1 MNKKLKSNLILCSIT
16 AFTLIFSTSIP
27 LERTDA
33 AANKIH
39 STMKQAA
46 SQPLLIFKRTQPNS
60 NSIKIGDQLLN
71 NQLYVNS
78 IWPAY
83 TPKNKLTWKENPYH
97 DKTWTFYFHSLDMV
111 GYLMNAYE
119 KSPKQAYLQ
128 KAKWYIESWMAA
140 NPSPTNQASP
150 SAWDDHST
158 ANRVVNMIY
167 FWQFYKDSTIYD
179 KEFESKL
186 TKMLTLH
193 GDFLADNKHYT
204 AGNNHG
210 IFQDRSLIQVALLFP
225 DMENSKYWYNKAMN
239 RLLVHVNHDVTP
251 SGIHKEHSPSYHIVV
266 LNLFK
271 DINSFITQ
279 FGIKEPIL
287 SEKIKKMEDYM
298 AHLITPNRVLPM
310 LGDSNPSRYIIHP
323 NKVTSDKLKF
333 VVSKGKQGVK
343 PANDTFYP
351 DGEMAI
357 FRKMWDVDTP
367 FYLLFTAAYHSNAH
381 KHADDLSFLLSY
393 GKTDYFVDSGKYNYN
408 ETNGYRK
415 YFRSTMAHNTVT
427 VDEKS
432 YPLTK
437 EQVNKS
443 RMDHYKTASDY
454 SYVTGSHN
462 LYKGVKVQRTII
474 YLKNTDS
481 VLIRDTMVSDQ
492 KHTYRET
499 FNIGKDVQVKST
511 NKKTFILKSTL
522 ENKQIEFKHLTKD
535 TKFTQYQ
542 GSTKPIAGW
551 QSLSF
556 NQKHPITQLQFTTN
570 RTEKREYKFVM
581 NTDLKNGIQ
590 NYTVKSQPSYDLYTI
605 VYKNGK
611 RGNIR
616 VSK

>member
-1 MNKKLKSNLILCSIT
+1 M
-16 AFTLIFSTSIP
+16 
-27 LERTDA
+27 E
-33 AANKIH
+33 
-39 STMKQAA
+39 QAA

-60 NSIKIGDQLLN
+60 NSIKVGDQLLN
-71 NQLYVNS
+71 DELYVNS
-78 IWPAY
+78 IWPTY
-83 TPKNKLTWKENPYH
+83 PIKNRLTWKEDPYD

-119 KSPKQAYLQ
+119 KNPKQAYLQ
-128 KAKWYIESWMAA
+128 KAKWYIASWMVA

-179 KEFESKL
+179 KKFENKL
-186 TKMLTLH
+186 LKMLTLH

-204 AGNNHG
+204 EGNNHG
-210 IFQDRSLIQVALLFP
+210 IFQDRSLIQLALLFP
-225 DMENSKYWYNKAMN
+225 DMNNSKYWYNKAMK

-271 DINSFITQ
+271 DIHNFIAQ
-279 FGIKEPIL
+279 FGMKEPAL
-287 SEKIKKMEDYM
+287 SDKIKKMEDYL
-298 AHLITPNRVLPM
+298 AQLITPNRLLPM
-310 LGDSNPSRYIIHP
+310 LGDSSPSRYLLHP

-343 PANDTFYP
+343 PANDVFYP

-357 FRKMWDVDTP
+357 FRKMGDVDIP

-381 KHADDLSFLLSY
+381 KHADDLSFLFSY
-393 GKTDYFVDSGKYNYN
+393 GKTDFFIDSGKYNYDK
-408 ETNGYRK
+408 TNGYRK

-432 YPLTK
+432 YPLTE

-443 RMDHYKTASDY
+443 RMDRYKSTSSY
-454 SYVTGSHN
+454 SYVTGSHT
-462 LYKGVKVQRTII
+462 LYKGVTIQRTMI

-481 VLIRDTMVSDQ
+481 ILIRDTMISNQ

-511 NKKTFILKSTL
+511 NNKTFMLKSKL
-522 ENKQIEFKHLTKD
+522 EDKQIEFTHLTKG
-535 TKFTQYQ
+535 TKFTQYK
-542 GSTKPIAGW
+542 GSTKPTAGW

-556 NQKHPITQLQFTTN
+556 NQKLPITQLQFTTN
-570 RTEKREYKFVM
+570 RLKKMEYKFVI
-581 NTDLKNGIQ
+581 NANSKGGVQT
-590 NYTVKSQPSYDLYTI
+590 YTVKSKPSHDLYTI
-605 VYKNGK
+605 VYKNGE
-611 RGNIR
+611 RENIK